1 MVNAREI
8 ECERN
13 GKRGREGG
21 EDSGEG
27 CTLQQQWSISG
38 LHFVLGGSL
47 GGPLPCSLSLSLSF
61 PAYHHLYSM
70 HTLIRSVRA
79 YTHERAPSAVLPLA
93 SPLTLSYYSLFF
105 PPVSFF
111 APSVCFYVWTSKV
124 RRKGC
129 CALRV
134 RNSRDI
140 DKNKVHPHPHPRRAS
155 PIVGN

>member
-1 MVNAREI
+1 MQRRWNEKETARGVE
-8 ECERN
+8 
-13 GKRGREGG
+13 GR
-21 EDSGEG
+21 DSGEG
-27 CTLQQQWSISG
+27 CTLQQQRSISG

-47 GGPLPCSLSLSLSF
+47 GGPLPSVSLSLLTTTCIPCTHSLEAYAHTHTSARLSPSHLLSTPIVSHSLSF
-61 PAYHHLYSM
+61 
-70 HTLIRSVRA
+70 
-79 YTHERAPSAVLPLA
+79 
-93 SPLTLSYYSLFF
+93 SLFF
-105 PPVSFF
+105 LPVSFF

>member
-1 MVNAREI
+1 MHFAVAVEY
-8 ECERN
+8 
-13 GKRGREGG
+13 KRAPFCPRG
-21 EDSGEG
+21 
-27 CTLQQQWSISG
+27 
-38 LHFVLGGSL
+38 VLRRPPSMF
-47 GGPLPCSLSLSLSF
+47 SLSLSF

-93 SPLTLSYYSLFF
+93 STLTLSYYSLFF